1 MTTVELRTRVY
12 GGYAVVVLRGELD
25 ITGAESAAGAVA
37 ALAADGQQLIVDL
50 EALDFIDCHA
60 TGALLEVRKTARQ
73 AGGDVLLA
81 APHGSVLRLLALIG
95 APGVYA
101 SMAGAAAS
109 AGRRDA
115 QRRASGIAR
124 SGGPTLSGT
133 WSWVAARGP
142 AVQWARAG
150 GWPGSLRWLRARSG
164 LRG

>member
-12 GGYAVVVLRGELD
+12 GGYAVVVVRGELD
-25 ITGAESAAGAVA
+25 ITEAESVGGAVA
-37 ALAADGQQLIVDL
+37 VLAADGQQLIVDL

-60 TGALLEVRKTARQ
+60 AGALLGVRKTARQ
-73 AGGDVLLA
+73 VGGDVLLA
-81 APHGSVLRLLALIG
+81 APHGSVLRLLTLIG
-95 APGVYA
+95 VPGVHA
-101 SMAGAAAS
+101 SVAGAAAS

-124 SGGPTLSGT
+124 SGRPALSGT
-133 WSWVAARGP
+133 RSWVAARGP
-142 AVQWARAG
+142 AVPWARAG